1 MISFLGGREFST
13 PNFRFMV
20 NREWDMPEI
29 G

>member
-1 MISFLGGREFST
+1 MISFLGGGESST